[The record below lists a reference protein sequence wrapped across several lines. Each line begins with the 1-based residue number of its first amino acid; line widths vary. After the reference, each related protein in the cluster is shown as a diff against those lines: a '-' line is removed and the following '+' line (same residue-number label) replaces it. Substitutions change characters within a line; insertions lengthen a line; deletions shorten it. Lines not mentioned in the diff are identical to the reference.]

1 VWPEADEWLAKMEA
15 FRPGSSRNR
24 MDLAGPGF
32 LRLVRVLRTVNCRIS
47 PLNILLPLFPDH
59 LVWKADVFS
68 NGAYQAFAARVTAAS
83 KAAEEPEDLQI
94 KKVLP
99 VLYDR
104 MSMMQADFRQ
114 SHAAL
119 QRSVSRPRPP

>member
-1 VWPEADEWLAKMEA
+1 L
-15 FRPGSSRNR
+15 
-24 MDLAGPGF
+24 
-32 LRLVRVLRTVNCRIS
+32 
-47 PLNILLPLFPDH
+47 PDH
-59 LVWKADVFS
+59 PVWKADVFS
-68 NGAYQAFAARVTAAS
+68 SGAYQAFAARVTAAS

-119 QRSVSRPRPP
+119 QQSVSKEPRYDKSLSNSVLFNMMR